1 MSITKPN
8 VDDIQD
14 IHVSSVA
21 SLGSKT
27 KNKTIVSN
35 VKNTFHWHIKD
46 LSKPNKTCQYRIIGK
61 VDYNV
66 VLFYIRLSIQS
77 QVLII
82 LKEEGITKKNVRTI
96 TGRQQ
101 SMFTQKPHLY
111 FEMITEASFLSYS
124 YFSIFILVVYHWPCV
139 IVFKRAMQIT
149 D

>member
-1 MSITKPN
+1 MSITKLN

-14 IHVSSVA
+14 IHILSVA
-21 SLGSKT
+21 SLGSKM
-27 KNKTIVSN
+27 KNKTTVLN

-61 VDYNV
+61 VDIV
-66 VLFYIRLSIQS
+66 MFYIRLPIQS

-82 LKEEGITKKNVRTI
+82 LKEEGITKKNVRTVI
-96 TGRQQ
+96 GRQQ

-124 YFSIFILVVYHWPCV
+124 DFFHIYLSSVPLTLWYYL
-139 IVFKRAMQIT
+139 
-149 D
+149 

>member
-1 MSITKPN
+1 MSITKLN

-14 IHVSSVA
+14 IHVLSVA
-21 SLGSKT
+21 SLGSKM
-27 KNKTIVSN
+27 KNKTTVSN

-46 LSKPNKTCQYRIIGK
+46 LNKPNKTCQYRIIGK
-61 VDYNV
+61 VDYSI
-66 VLFYIRLSIQS
+66 VLFYIRLPIQS

-82 LKEEGITKKNVRTI
+82 LKEEGITKKNVRTVI
-96 TGRQQ
+96 GRQQ

-124 YFSIFILVVYHWPCV
+124 YFSIFILVVYHWPCG
-139 IVFKRAMQIT
+139 ITFKSAMQIK